1 MAIKSASERYNNIVK
16 NRKVYKNK
24 NMKIK
29 RIILATF
36 ASMLM
41 SQATFAVPAYPGVIK
56 AKQADGTEISIR
68 LHGDEHGNYRTTE
81 DGFARQRCSSTIFLI
96 WVSSTLSLSSW
107 SLTTS
112 SSLQ

>member
-1 MAIKSASERYNNIVK
+1 
-16 NRKVYKNK
+16 
-24 NMKIK
+24 MKIR
-29 RIILATF
+29 RILLATF

-81 DGFARQRCSSTIFLI
+81 DGRNSVSCITPYGMVQETLFLRPNPKERVRKQRVRLI
-96 WVSSTLSLSSW
+96 P
-107 SLTTS
+107 
-112 SSLQ
+112 